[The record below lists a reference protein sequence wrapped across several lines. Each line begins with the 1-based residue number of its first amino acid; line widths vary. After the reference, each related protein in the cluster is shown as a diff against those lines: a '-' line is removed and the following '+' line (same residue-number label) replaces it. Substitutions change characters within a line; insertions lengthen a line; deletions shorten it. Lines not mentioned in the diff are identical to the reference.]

1 MKTLAIL
8 SRKGGTGK
16 STLAVHLA
24 VAAEEAGETTAL
36 IDLDPQGSAI
46 RWSDARSKD
55 SPVVISAHS
64 TRLGHVLH
72 TAQQNGATLA
82 IIDTSPH
89 AEPAALDAAKAA
101 NFALVPCRPSI
112 FDLQAVKLTFQI
124 ADMAQV
130 KTHIVFN
137 AVPSRGDRVDQAREA
152 VGIYDVP
159 CAPCVIGNRI
169 AFSDAVLEGKTVQE
183 YDPSSKASHEVRA
196 LYKYVSKEMGV

>member
-46 RWSDARSKD
+46 RWSDARSED

-64 TRLGHVLH
+64 TRLPHVLH
-72 TAQQNGATLA
+72 TAEQNGATLA

-112 FDLQAVKLTFQI
+112 FDLQAVELTFQI
-124 ADMAQV
+124 ADMAQI

-159 CAPCVIGNRI
+159 LCPVCHWKPDRFFRCGFRGEDRPRV
-169 AFSDAVLEGKTVQE
+169 
-183 YDPSSKASHEVRA
+183 
-196 LYKYVSKEMGV
+196 